1 MIVRTASGEAR
12 FDVEL
17 AETAAARERGLMGRP
32 SLARGAG
39 MVFLWTEETDSS
51 FYMRD
56 TLIPLDAAFF
66 DAAGRIVH
74 IVRMTPCAADPCPLY
89 SPGVRYV
96 GALEVNAGALAAAGI
111 RVGDRIEIRR

>member
-1 MIVRTASGEAR
+1 
-12 FDVEL
+12 
-17 AETAAARERGLMGRP
+17 MGRP

-39 MVFLWTEETDSS
+39 MVFLWSEETDSS

-74 IVRMTPCAADPCPLY
+74 IVQMTPCAADPCPLY